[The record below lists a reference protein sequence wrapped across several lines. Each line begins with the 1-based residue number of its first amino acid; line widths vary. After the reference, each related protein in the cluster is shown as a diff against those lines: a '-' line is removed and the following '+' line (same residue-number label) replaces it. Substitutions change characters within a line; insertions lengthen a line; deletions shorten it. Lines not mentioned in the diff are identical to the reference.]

1 MLILKVWNSLFHM
14 NYKDAF
20 EILEI
25 DLHKVSYND
34 VTIEYLKKQYRKLAL
49 KNHPDKNGNSDKS
62 NETFKQ
68 INEAYHFLKRELQ
81 HLNPEEFMNFD
92 SENEETLDSSLYFD
106 ILKEFIKT
114 MFEGTYNDI
123 LSKIVQDIIVAGNNL
138 SVKLFDELDKDTALH
153 IYTFLSNHRSTLHL
167 SNNILVQIREIVVK
181 KYDNVQ
187 IYKLN
192 PCIHD
197 LMNHNLYKLYINE
210 ELFLVPLWHNE
221 SYFETSHGEMIVLC
235 EPELPENITL
245 DDDNNICIE
254 ISINIEAEFLNMIKE
269 DKPICITIAD
279 KEFQI
284 PLSHLY
290 IKREQIYRIKNAGLS
305 KAKKDIYDVSE
316 KTDIIVLIHL
326 IHL

>member
-1 MLILKVWNSLFHM
+1 M

-34 VTIEYLKKQYRKLAL
+34 ITIEYLSKQYRKLAL
-49 KNHPDKNGNSDKS
+49 KNHPDKNGNSTES
-62 NETFKQ
+62 NEIFKR
-68 INEAYHFLKRELQ
+68 INEAYQYLKREIK
-81 HLNPEEFMNFD
+81 HLNPEDIQF
-92 SENEETLDSSLYFD
+92 ENEETPDSSLYFD
-106 ILKEFIKT
+106 ILKEFMKT

-123 LSKIVQDIIVAGNNL
+123 LSKIVADIMSTGRTL

-167 SNNILVQIREIVVK
+167 SSSVLVQIREIVVK

-192 PCIHD
+192 PRIHD
-197 LMNHNLYKLYINE
+197 LMNNNIYKLYVNE

-221 SYFETSHGEMIVLC
+221 SYFESTNGEMIVLC
-235 EPELPENITL
+235 DPELPSNITL

-254 ISINIEAEFLNMIKE
+254 TTIDTLDAFLLLIKE
-269 DKPICITIAD
+269 KQPICITIAD
-279 KEFQI
+279 KIFQI
-284 PLSHLY
+284 PLSNLY
-290 IKREQIYRIKNAGLS
+290 IKREQIYRIKNEGLS
-305 KAKKDIYDVSE
+305 KTKKDIYDISE
-316 KTDIIVLIHL
+316 KTDILVKIIFSYL
-326 IHL
+326 

>member
-1 MLILKVWNSLFHM
+1 
-14 NYKDAF
+14 
-20 EILEI
+20 
-25 DLHKVSYND
+25 
-34 VTIEYLKKQYRKLAL
+34 
-49 KNHPDKNGNSDKS
+49 
-62 NETFKQ
+62 
-68 INEAYHFLKRELQ
+68 
-81 HLNPEEFMNFD
+81 
-92 SENEETLDSSLYFD
+92 
-106 ILKEFIKT
+106 

-123 LSKIVQDIIVAGNNL
+123 LSKIVQDIIVAGKNL

-197 LMNHNLYKLYINE
+197 LMNHNLYKLYVNE

-221 SYFETSHGEMIVLC
+221 SYFETTHGEMIVLC

-254 ISINIEAEFLNMIKE
+254 ISINIEAELLNMIKE

-326 IHL
+326 

>member
-49 KNHPDKNGNSDKS
+49 KNHSDKNGNSDKS
-62 NETFKQ
+62 NEKFKQ

-81 HLNPEEFMNFD
+81 HVNPEEFMSFD

-106 ILKEFIKT
+106 ILKEFMKT

-123 LSKIVQDIIVAGNNL
+123 LSKIVQDIIVAGKNL

-192 PCIHD
+192 PGIHD
-197 LMNHNLYKLYINE
+197 LMNHNLYKLYVNE

-221 SYFETSHGEMIVLC
+221 SYFETTHGEMIVLC

-254 ISINIEAEFLNMIKE
+254 ISINIEDELLNMIKE
-269 DKPICITIAD
+269 DKPICVTIAD

-284 PLSHLY
+284 SLSHLY

-326 IHL
+326 